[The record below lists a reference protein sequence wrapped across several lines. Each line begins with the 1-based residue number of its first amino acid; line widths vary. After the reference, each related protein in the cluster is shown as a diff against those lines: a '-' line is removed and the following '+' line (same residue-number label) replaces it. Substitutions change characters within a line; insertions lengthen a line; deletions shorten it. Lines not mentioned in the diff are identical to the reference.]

1 VEVDAEAVAVGAE
14 IAALPPDADETTRQR
29 LAEQLAPTLAQ
40 HLIEYPW
47 LTDPSGHLS
56 QSVHVTRQTVTEA
69 VRELYNSAQI
79 DVLARAGLLARER
92 LSAAKEEMEREKEQ
106 PVATLTAA

>member
-1 VEVDAEAVAVGAE
+1 M
-14 IAALPPDADETTRQR
+14 
-29 LAEQLAPTLAQ
+29 
-40 HLIEYPW
+40 
-47 LTDPSGHLS
+47 
-56 QSVHVTRQTVTEA
+56 TRQTVTEA